1 MSHNMVR
8 LCILLLTLSYILVS
22 SFIISLFT
30 IHNFHGCDVSV
41 ARFEFHE
48 IVYVNRHVLDIYVD
62 IILHSCTAYSIF
74 YYLFVLIILLIV
86 FYHVLL
92 ITSSYKM

>member
-1 MSHNMVR
+1 MSHNMVC

-30 IHNFHGCDVSV
+30 IHNFHGCYVSV
-41 ARFEFHE
+41 ARFEFHG
-48 IVYVNRHVLDIYVD
+48 IVYVNRHVLGIYVD
-62 IILHSCTAYSIF
+62 IILHSCTAYNIV

-86 FYHVLL
+86 LPCVVNYILQNAG
-92 ITSSYKM
+92 